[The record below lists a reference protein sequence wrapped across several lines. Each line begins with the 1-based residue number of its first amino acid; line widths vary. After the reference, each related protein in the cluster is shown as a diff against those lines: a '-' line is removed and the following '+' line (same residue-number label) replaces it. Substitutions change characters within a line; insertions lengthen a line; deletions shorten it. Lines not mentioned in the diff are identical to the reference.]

1 MFGKNGTRPIIARV
15 WLSTAEEI
23 ATAIGRN
30 RHDIPRLVQSEN
42 LPAFKFYGKWTA
54 LSEDV
59 ATWSKSMAAKYRSMP
74 KRKRKRGGPS
84 PVAGME

>member
-1 MFGKNGTRPIIARV
+1 MFGKNLNGKGIVRV

-23 ATAIGRN
+23 AAAIGRN
-30 RHDIPRLVQSEN
+30 RHDIPRLVKAED

-59 ATWSKSMAAKYRSMP
+59 RIWSKRMAKKYGRRRAGP
-74 KRKRKRGGPS
+74 GPS
-84 PVAGME
+84 FLDD